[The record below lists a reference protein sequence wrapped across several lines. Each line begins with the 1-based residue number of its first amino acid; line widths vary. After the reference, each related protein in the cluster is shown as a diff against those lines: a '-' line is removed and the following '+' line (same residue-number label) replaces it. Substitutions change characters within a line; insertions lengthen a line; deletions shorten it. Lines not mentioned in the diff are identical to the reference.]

1 MPPGRPPATP
11 AANTSARSPSRPA
24 GVVIPSGAVV
34 ALFALLAQGLFV
46 QTVLSDAAL
55 GGQFFSR
62 SAWRGVVEMAGA
74 RIESDTV
81 APGGSPA
88 AEFADVP
95 YFAGLVIALAGCAA
109 GLIAVTLR
117 RTWMRSAS
125 PPPTLWNPV
134 AWYGLCLPGV
144 WECLRLVAAGCEF
157 STGFGLLTSV
167 ALFVPLVSW
176 SVWLAWLWPF
186 APPHG
191 SQSATDRLPRVV
203 WVGMAIYCA
212 TFLVLTLRLWQNL
225 WIPHG
230 DTVMYEE
237 HLWNLLHGK
246 GFRSYLDNGRLFLG
260 EHVQVIHLLLIP
272 VYVVW
277 PHHLLLE
284 IVQSAALA
292 ATAIPAFHIARRHT
306 GCVRAATL
314 FALVPLAYPP
324 LQFLD
329 IAIDFKTFRPNAFE
343 IPFLLFAL
351 DAYERGRVRS
361 FGMWILLC
369 LLCQE
374 DIAPILAP
382 LGVWMAVMAWWR
394 RDSAPVG
401 VRTERLWLV
410 VGMAL
415 AVFATL
421 YTVAVIKWVLPWF
434 RGGGDVHFASYFS
447 DLGGSSGE
455 IVRNLFT
462 RPGMILG
469 RVLSPEAALF
479 AAALLL
485 PLGGLSLLAPCRF
498 LVAVP
503 LLLVLGL
510 NQLSRSPVHHFH
522 APLVPVLL
530 WSAAAGLGAAGGWPR
545 LASELWRR
553 LASGSRRPVQR
564 SPEELERRKIPPE
577 AIRPTGKSLPLRGN
591 GSAPTVEAPA
601 PSEAPPSETAMRL
614 ALYGLLVAVGS
625 MACTGLTPWGI
636 PFWDSGSRAHWRALY
651 GPSDRGA
658 AAERAVARIPLTARV
673 ASTDFIHP
681 RFTHHERSYDYSDYR
696 PVVPDDTDYIVVD
709 TTHPYSTIQRF
720 DQIKELVKRPEEWEA
735 VEDTGQTVFLVV
747 RRKGRGLR

>member
-1 MPPGRPPATP
+1 MPSGRPSATS
-11 AANTSARSPSRPA
+11 AANTSERNSARRA

-34 ALFALLAQGLFV
+34 ALFALLAQGLFF

-55 GGQFFSR
+55 GGQFVSR
-62 SAWRGVVEMAGA
+62 TAWRGLVAMTGA
-74 RIESDTV
+74 RIESDP
-81 APGGSPA
+81 ASPEGGPI
-88 AEFADVP
+88 AEFAEVS
-95 YFAGLVIALAGCAA
+95 YFVGVAIALAGCAA
-109 GLIAVTLR
+109 GLVAVTLR
-117 RTWMRSAS
+117 RRWMRSAS
-125 PPPTLWNPV
+125 PPPTLWSTV
-134 AWYGLCLPGV
+134 AWYGLCLPGL
-144 WECLRLVAAGCEF
+144 WEFLRLVAAGCGF
-157 STGFGLLTSV
+157 STGVGLLTSV
-167 ALFVPLVSW
+167 ALFVPLISW

-186 APPHG
+186 TPSHD
-191 SQSATDRLPRVV
+191 SHTSSDRLPRVV
-203 WVGMAIYCA
+203 WIGMAIYSA
-212 TFLVLTLRLWQNL
+212 TFLALTVRLWQNL

-230 DTVMYEE
+230 DSVMYEE

-246 GFRSYLDNGRLFLG
+246 GFRSYLDNGRLFFG
-260 EHVQVIHLLLIP
+260 EHMQVIHLLVIP
-272 VYVVW
+272 AYLVW

-284 IVQSAALA
+284 VVQSVALA
-292 ATAIPAFHIARRHT
+292 ATATPVYHIARRHT
-306 GCVRAATL
+306 CSVRAATI
-314 FALVPLAYPP
+314 FALVPLAYAP

-351 DAYERGRVRS
+351 DAYERGRVRA
-361 FGMWILLC
+361 FGVWTLLC

-374 DIAPILAP
+374 DIAPVLAP
-382 LGVWMAVMAWWR
+382 LGLWIAVMAWWR

-401 VRTERLWLV
+401 VRTERVWLM
-410 VGMAL
+410 VGVAL

-421 YTVAVIKWVLPWF
+421 YTVAVIKWILPWF

-447 DLGGSSGE
+447 DLGGTSGE

-462 RPGMILG
+462 RPGIILG
-469 RVLSPEAALF
+469 RVFSPETALF

-485 PLGGLSLLAPCRF
+485 PLGGLSLLASCRF

-530 WSAAAGLGAAGGWPR
+530 WSAAAGLGAAGGWQR
-545 LASELWRR
+545 RANDLWRR
-553 LASGSRRPVQR
+553 LASGSRRPVQH

-577 AIRPTGKSLPLRGN
+577 AIRPTGKSLPLQGN
-591 GSAPTVEAPA
+591 ISAPTVETPAPA
-601 PSEAPPSETAMRL
+601 EAPPTEAAVRL
-614 ALYGLLVAVGS
+614 ALYGLLVAIGS
-625 MACTGLTPWGI
+625 MACTGLTPWGL
-636 PFWDSGSRAHWRALY
+636 PFWDSGSRAHWRPLY
-651 GPSDRGA
+651 GPTDRGA
-658 AAERAVARIPLTARV
+658 AAARVVARIPHTARV

-720 DQIKELVKRPEEWEA
+720 DQIKELVNHPDEWEA
-735 VEDTGQTVFLVV
+735 VEDTGQTVFLLV
-747 RRKGRGLR
+747 RRKHRELP